1 MEDAIREAEK
11 ASKSGKRRQ
20 KKQTKS
26 KNSKVDP
33 LASSK
38 KLSPKGRKVYW
49 IDLPSWL
56 EILKDVKLFNAD
68 FSIQDGKRCFLLSQM
83 MSKDETKY
91 SLIRKTLN
99 FADFLEAIC
108 RLVDH
113 LQVPTKADLESH
125 NVSTLLDL
133 LLLKQVEH
141 AVGDES
147 LSGWTPVRE
156 HNVWPFRPPKYLDID
171 GGATRSLS
179 SKLSVMLPFLVHQ
192 IKGSISV
199 GKLRN
204 VEKTKKE
211 RNNAV

>member
-1 MEDAIREAEK
+1 
-11 ASKSGKRRQ
+11 
-20 KKQTKS
+20 
-26 KNSKVDP
+26 
-33 LASSK
+33 
-38 KLSPKGRKVYW
+38 
-49 IDLPSWL
+49 
-56 EILKDVKLFNAD
+56 LKDVKLLNAD
-68 FSIQDGKRCFLLSQM
+68 FSMQDGKRCFLQSQM

-91 SLIRKTLN
+91 LLIRKTLN

-113 LQVPTKADLESH
+113 LQVPTKAELESH
-125 NVSTLLDL
+125 DVSTLLDL
-133 LLLKQVEH
+133 LLVKQVEH

-156 HNVWPFRPPKYLDID
+156 HNLWPFRPPKHCDID
-171 GGATRSLS
+171 GEPTRSLS
-179 SKLSVMLPFLVHQ
+179 SKLSIMLPFLVHQ

>member
-1 MEDAIREAEK
+1 M
-11 ASKSGKRRQ
+11 
-20 KKQTKS
+20 
-26 KNSKVDP
+26 
-33 LASSK
+33 
-38 KLSPKGRKVYW
+38 
-49 IDLPSWL
+49 
-56 EILKDVKLFNAD
+56 
-68 FSIQDGKRCFLLSQM
+68 
-83 MSKDETKY
+83 
-91 SLIRKTLN
+91 
-99 FADFLEAIC
+99 
-108 RLVDH
+108 
-113 LQVPTKADLESH
+113 
-125 NVSTLLDL
+125 
-133 LLLKQVEH
+133 EH

-211 RNNAV
+211 RNNAA